1 MAMLAVWW
9 GVDGDPAGSVGAL
22 MAILPYR
29 RGRFHRAVECR
40 LGSTRQQPERGQISL
55 LILGFTVIA
64 LMLIV
69 GGVDVTAVQLSRA
82 RLLDTA
88 DSAALDASDA
98 LDNGSAYQGG
108 LRSAVPVTDAS
119 VRLSATQYLAVQPR
133 PHGIS
138 SWVLAEGTGS
148 PDGQTAV
155 IRLRGSVD
163 IPIAASVLAAFG
175 GSVSITV
182 ESRARSGLR

>member
-1 MAMLAVWW
+1 MARIPGRQPRL
-9 GVDGDPAGSVGAL
+9 
-22 MAILPYR
+22 R
-29 RGRFHRAVECR
+29 RGVQRR
-40 LGSTRQQPERGQISL
+40 LGSASQQPERGQISL
-55 LILGFTVIA
+55 LILGFTIIT

-108 LRSAVPVTDAS
+108 LQAAVPVTDAS
-119 VRLSATQYLAVQPR
+119 VRLSAAEYLAVQPR

-138 SWVLAEGTGS
+138 AWALTEGTGS

-155 IRLRGSVD
+155 IRLRGTVD
-163 IPIAASVLAAFG
+163 IPIAASVLSAFG
-175 GSVSITV
+175 GSVNITV

>member
-1 MAMLAVWW
+1 MAVMAVMA
-9 GVDGDPAGSVGAL
+9 VTAL
-22 MAILPYR
+22 MERVAGRGSRLSGLAAR
-29 RGRFHRAVECR
+29 RCDADR
-40 LGSTRQQPERGQISL
+40 ERSEQGQISL
-55 LILGFTVIA
+55 LII
-64 LMLIV
+64 

-98 LDNGSAYQGG
+98 LDNGSAYQAG
-108 LRSAVPVTDAS
+108 LQSAVPVTDGS
-119 VRLSATQYLAVQPR
+119 VRQSAAQYLAAQPR

-138 SWVLAEGTGS
+138 SWTLTDGTGS

-155 IRLRGSVD
+155 IRLRGTID

-175 GSVSITV
+175 GSVNITV

>member
-1 MAMLAVWW
+1 MATFP
-9 GVDGDPAGSVGAL
+9 G
-22 MAILPYR
+22 R
-29 RGRFHRAVECR
+29 RGRLASVVGPRK
-40 LGSTRQQPERGQISL
+40 GSRREGAEQGQISL
-55 LILGFTVIA
+55 LILGFTLIA
-64 LMLIV
+64 LVLII

-98 LDNGSAYQGG
+98 LDNGSAYGGG
-108 LRSAVPVTDAS
+108 LQLAVPVTDRS
-119 VRLSATQYLAVQPR
+119 VRDSAAEYLAAQPR

-138 SWVLAEGTGS
+138 SWVLTGGTGS

-155 IRLRGSVD
+155 IRLRGTVD

-175 GSVSITV
+175 GSVDITV

>member
-1 MAMLAVWW
+1 MAML
-9 GVDGDPAGSVGAL
+9 
-22 MAILPYR
+22 
-29 RGRFHRAVECR
+29 RGRPGRLQSAVAHR
-40 LGSTRQQPERGQISL
+40 LGPAREQAERGQISL
-55 LILGFTVIA
+55 LILGFTLIA

-69 GGVDVTAVQLSRA
+69 GGVDVTAVQLSRT

-98 LDNGSAYQGG
+98 LDNGSAYEAG
-108 LRSAVPVTDAS
+108 LDRTVPITDGS
-119 VRLSATQYLAVQPR
+119 VRQSATEYLAAQPR

-138 SWVLAEGTGS
+138 SWVLADGTGS

-155 IRLRGSVD
+155 IRLRGTVD

-175 GSVSITV
+175 GSVNITV

>member
-1 MAMLAVWW
+1 MAAMAVT
-9 GVDGDPAGSVGAL
+9 AL
-22 MAILPYR
+22 MERVPDRRSRVAGRVAPR
-29 RGRFHRAVECR
+29 RGSA
-40 LGSTRQQPERGQISL
+40 GERSEQGQISL
-55 LILGFTVIA
+55 LILGLTIIA
-64 LMLIV
+64 LMLII

-98 LDNGSAYQGG
+98 LDSGSAYQGG
-108 LRSAVPVTDAS
+108 LQSAVPVTDGS
-119 VRLSATQYLAVQPR
+119 VRQSAAEYLAAQPR

-138 SWVLAEGTGS
+138 EWVLTEGTGS

-155 IRLRGSVD
+155 IRLRGTVD

-175 GSVSITV
+175 GSVTITV